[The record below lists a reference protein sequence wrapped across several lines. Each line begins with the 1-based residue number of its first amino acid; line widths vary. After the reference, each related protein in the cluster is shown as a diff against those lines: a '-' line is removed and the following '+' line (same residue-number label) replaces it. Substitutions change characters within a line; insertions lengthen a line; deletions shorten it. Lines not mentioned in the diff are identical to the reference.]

1 MTDDRTQGIEHA
13 AGPGL
18 DRQDPMH
25 RVLVEFNGTDAACA
39 ALRGGIQI
47 ALSFHAQLTITGV
60 VESPPSIAYAATEP
74 IAMPYSP
81 QALQRELAAEM
92 ERHLAAARDEIP
104 ASANRGPHALQALAG
119 EAFHRLAAGLSR
131 VSLTR

>member
-1 MTDDRTQGIEHA
+1 
-13 AGPGL
+13 
-18 DRQDPMH
+18 MH
-25 RVLVEFNGTDAACA
+25 RVLVEFNRTDAACA

-47 ALSFHAQLTITGV
+47 ALSFHAQLDHHRRCGV
-60 VESPPSIAYAATEP
+60 TAVDRIRRDRP

-104 ASANRGPHALQALAG
+104 ASANRGPHARQALAG
-119 EAFHRLAAGLSR
+119 EAFHRLAAGVPR